1 MPAAE
6 TRGEQAIGDTSRP
19 VPLAVLALVFNALVW
34 GVSWWPFRALDALG
48 VHALWATAMFN
59 LAGLAALSAWRPG
72 ALRAALAHP
81 ALWPIALGAGLSNAG
96 FNWGVL
102 EGEVMRVVL
111 LFYLMP
117 VWAALMARAWLG
129 EPIDRAALARIA
141 LAVGG
146 AAVVLWDPARGWPLP
161 ASLADWLGLGAGA
174 AFALANVTVRRQ
186 RQHPESVRA
195 AAMFVGGVAIPAVV
209 ATGLMAAGRIA
220 PLPAIDGAA
229 LAWLALLAIAFPL
242 ANLGLQYGAA
252 RLSSALTATVMLSEI
267 LFAAVSSTLIADEPL
282 GATTLA
288 GGIMIALASL
298 LAARPSRPQATGQ
311 PCPPAAPP
319 PPRSHDR

>member
-1 MPAAE
+1 M
-6 TRGEQAIGDTSRP
+6 
-19 VPLAVLALVFNALVW
+19 PLAVLALVFNAFVW

-48 VHALWATAMFN
+48 VHALWATALFN
-59 LAGLAALSAWRPG
+59 LAGLAALSVWRPG
-72 ALRAALAHP
+72 ALRAALSHP

-129 EPIDRAALARIA
+129 EPIDRPALARIA

-146 AAVVLWDPARGWPLP
+146 AAVVLWDPGRGWPLP

-186 RQHPESVRA
+186 RHHPESVRA
-195 AAMFVGGVAIPAVV
+195 AAMFVGSVTIPAVV
-209 ATGLMAAGRIA
+209 ATGLTAAGRVA
-220 PLPAIDGAA
+220 TLPPLDGAW
-229 LAWLALLAIAFPL
+229 LAWLALLAVAFPL

-252 RLSSALTATVMLSEI
+252 RLPSALTATVMLSEI
-267 LFAAVSSTLIADEPL
+267 LFAAVSSTLVAAEPL

-288 GGIMIALASL
+288 GGIMIAFATL
-298 LAARPSRPQATGQ
+298 LAARTHRPSAGEA
-311 PCPPAAPP
+311 PASPLP
-319 PPRSHDR
+319 DRTHDR